1 MNFDDILG
9 KLMPLFEQK
18 MAFNMEMSKRAMS
31 LEEKKEASKTDLEY
45 RKLEAQITGDK
56 DKLKW
61 EKEKLTT
68 AIKGDYDLQTLK
80 NSGMLD
86 QKRLEGLD
94 AKDKQKIMEEGANA
108 RAKLSADTE
117 TNKTKLNA
125 ETETTKAYLTTLG
138 TILGHAQEVSQ
149 TGVDG
154 VTKTSKPTAEV
165 GNAARSLMEQTGLAK
180 PAATPQARNVA
191 GEAEFAA
198 GVLREHEKA
207 GTPDSARNYLNALP
221 ADTRQ
226 AALALLNPGAA
237 ATLATGVAPVTPA
250 PGVRPLVSPVQ
261 PAAQAPPVRPEMEV
275 VDRHNRDN
283 PLGGPNPFPGAPI
296 VGAPVAERG
305 PLTSSLMSPSAM
317 GQRALGVFN
326 TPAQVTQANDPARAA
341 AIQKQADA
349 DEEARKRRVAVRQAR
364 GLTSIGF

>member
-31 LEEKKEASKTDLEY
+31 LEEKKEADKTDLEY

-94 AKDKQKIMEEGANA
+94 AKEKQKIMEEGANT

-117 TNKTKLNA
+117 TNKTKRNA

-154 VTKTSKPTAEV
+154 ITKSSKPTAEV
-165 GNAARSLMEQTGLAK
+165 GNAARSLMEQTGLAR
-180 PAATPQARNVA
+180 PAATPQGRNVA
-191 GEAEFAA
+191 GEAEFAV

-207 GTPDSARNYLNALP
+207 GTPDAARNYLNALP

-226 AALALLNPGAA
+226 AALALLKPGNAATPAAGAA
-237 ATLATGVAPVTPA
+237 PAAVPAAGIKPVEPVKTPLQPTAISPAAETAASPGNAGLNLPTRPVPAYTPPVIEGRYGTPA
-250 PGVRPLVSPVQ
+250 
-261 PAAQAPPVRPEMEV
+261 APPP
-275 VDRHNRDN
+275 
-283 PLGGPNPFPGAPI
+283 A
-296 VGAPVAERG
+296 
-305 PLTSSLMSPSAM
+305 SPSSSPIMDNYGASARQRLQ
-317 GQRALGVFN
+317 GTQNAKEEEEKNRAL
-326 TPAQVTQANDPARAA
+326 
-341 AIQKQADA
+341 
-349 DEEARKRRVAVRQAR
+349 RRAR
-364 GLTSIGF
+364 GLNVGGSF

>member
-31 LEEKKEASKTDLEY
+31 LEEKKEANKTDFEY

-94 AKDKQKIMEEGANA
+94 AKEKQKIMEEGANA

-154 VTKTSKPTAEV
+154 TTKSSKPTAEV
-165 GNAARSLMEQTGLAK
+165 GNAARSLMERTGLAK
-180 PAATPQARNVA
+180 PAATPQNRNVA
-191 GEAEFAA
+191 GEAEFSV

-207 GTPDSARNYLNALP
+207 GTPDAARNYLNALP

-226 AALALLNPGAA
+226 AALALLNPGNA
-237 ATLATGVAPVTPA
+237 ATPAAGLSPAVTPA
-250 PGVRPLVSPVQ
+250 PEARTPIPAVQ
-261 PAAQAPPVRPEMEV
+261 PAAVPPVTDASRSIVQPAAPSPAVLPEKS
-275 VDRHNRDN
+275 
-283 PLGGPNPFPGAPI
+283 LTA
-296 VGAPVAERG
+296 AAG
-305 PLTSSLMSPSAM
+305 PLDSGGKTAFGGTPGGILGEAWKRGGMQAAKIVE
-317 GQRALGVFN
+317 QRKEEEEKNRAL
-326 TPAQVTQANDPARAA
+326 
-341 AIQKQADA
+341 
-349 DEEARKRRVAVRQAR
+349 RRAR
-364 GLTSIGF
+364 GLTVGGSF